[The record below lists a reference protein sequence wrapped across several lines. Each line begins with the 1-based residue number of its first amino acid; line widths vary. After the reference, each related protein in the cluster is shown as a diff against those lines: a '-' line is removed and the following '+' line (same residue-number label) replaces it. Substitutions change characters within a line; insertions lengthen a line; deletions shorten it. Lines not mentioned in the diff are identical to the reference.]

1 MQLTKELSKTTS
13 KFFAEKTLNSN
24 HGELLNTNGISSP
37 LIQTQNLFNFFKELN
52 EYAERAFGDQ
62 AHEMTD
68 IFLYAKRPPH
78 CERIFN
84 LAYLQDGTRDQIV
97 ANLDKELELGGIE
110 NDGKLRIPTM
120 LITAA
125 KDNANKPNNSKIYC
139 LYWKK
144 LGHLNKNCRKRIRK
158 EQEQKQDRA
167 QNVKRFRAKAY
178 SP

>member
-1 MQLTKELSKTTS
+1 MAEQRSIGMLAFSFASRTFVYRRLAQGLSRS
-13 KFFAEKTLNSN
+13 L
-24 HGELLNTNGISSP
+24 SSFSSFIREY
-37 LIQTQNLFNFFKELN
+37 LFFKELN